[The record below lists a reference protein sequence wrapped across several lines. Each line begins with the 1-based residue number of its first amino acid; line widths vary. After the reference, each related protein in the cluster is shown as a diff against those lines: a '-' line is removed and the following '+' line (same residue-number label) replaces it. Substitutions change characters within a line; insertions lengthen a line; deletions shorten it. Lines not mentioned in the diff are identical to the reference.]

1 MGCGRCCHDT
11 PRGSTAVRAR
21 SAPCGP
27 RVSAKDAAIAWV
39 PSVAQSPFT
48 PLHHKRAEVRVLAE
62 VQELLLERHV
72 PARRD
77 TGPTRPAGTS
87 QRRRCGD
94 ARSRR
99 SGRAMPV
106 PMNAGGG
113 AVPWARAG
121 TTRVAWGQQHR
132 RSPAVLL
139 LAAVAIVASYTLG

>member
-62 VQELLLERHV
+62 VQELLLERAPAPR
-72 PARRD
+72 PARSEKH
-77 TGPTRPAGTS
+77 TSELQSRPHLVC
-87 QRRRCGD
+87 R
-94 ARSRR
+94 
-99 SGRAMPV
+99 
-106 PMNAGGG
+106 
-113 AVPWARAG
+113 
-121 TTRVAWGQQHR
+121 
-132 RSPAVLL
+132 LL
-139 LAAVAIVASYTLG
+139 LGKKK